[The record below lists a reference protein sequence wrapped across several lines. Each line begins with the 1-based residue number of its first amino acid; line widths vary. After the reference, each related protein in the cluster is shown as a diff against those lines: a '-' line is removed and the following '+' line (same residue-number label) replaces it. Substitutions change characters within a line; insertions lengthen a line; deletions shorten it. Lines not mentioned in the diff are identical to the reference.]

1 MPTTT
6 TKYYYYTKQNVADIH
21 LLLYRDADEYSL
33 GETVPGGEEIPRLST
48 TVAAAGPR
56 PACSAVPKQK

>member
-33 GETVPGGEEIPRLST
+33 GETVPGRLLDGLHDLSW
-48 TVAAAGPR
+48 
-56 PACSAVPKQK
+56 